1 MMNTLVSA
9 VAAPL
14 PSFARAAGFAV
25 LAIAAVAAAQLWQHK
40 ATADVQAPAAVQ
52 IDQTQP
58 LVAAPSTADMWRL

>member
-1 MMNTLVSA
+1 MNTLVSA

-25 LAIAAVAAAQLWQHK
+25 LAIAAVGAAQLWQHRT
-40 ATADVQAPAAVQ
+40 TAETRAPALLQ

-58 LVAAPSTADMWRL
+58 LVAAPSTIDMWNI